1 VAPRVIGL
9 TGGIG
14 SGKSAVADAFRALG
28 VEVVDADDVVHA
40 LCAPGNDGFRAIVA
54 AFGDEVLG
62 ADGRLD
68 RARMRERAFSDP
80 AFRAALE
87 AILHPLVA
95 AHIDAAIA
103 RWRGAY
109 GVVVA
114 PLLLE
119 RGNLRKRIARV
130 LVVDAPEEEQ
140 VRRAMRRGG
149 LAEAEVRAIMATQL
163 PRADRL
169 ARADDVIDNAG
180 PQAAL
185 AARVAALDADYRAGR
200 DPRSAI
206 AAQ

>member
-1 VAPRVIGL
+1 MAPRVIGL

-119 RGNLRKRIARV
+119 RGDLRKRIARV

-140 VRRAMRRGG
+140 VRRAMRRSG

>member
-1 VAPRVIGL
+1 MPPRVIGL

-40 LCAPGNDGFRAIVA
+40 LCAPGNEGFRAIVA
-54 AFGDEVLG
+54 AFGVDVLG
-62 ADGRLD
+62 TDGRLD
-68 RARMRERAFSDP
+68 RTRMRERAFTDP

-95 AHIDAAIA
+95 ANIDAAIA
-103 RWRGAY
+103 RWQGAY
-109 GVVVA
+109 GIVVA

-119 RGNLRKRIARV
+119 RGNLQKRVARV
-130 LVVDAPEEEQ
+130 LVVDIPEAEQ
-140 VRRAMRRGG
+140 VRRTVRRSG

-163 PRADRL
+163 PRPQRL
-169 ARADDVIDNAG
+169 ARADDVIDNSG
-180 PQAAL
+180 SQAAL
-185 AARVAALDADYRAGR
+185 AARVAALDAAYRAGR
-200 DPRSAI
+200 DPRAAI